1 MSNIILKRI
10 AKINPKFQKG
20 KLFHRDKCHYL
31 TFNSMDIAS
40 WLTTIAQND
49 GGLDPQTKN

>member
-20 KLFHRDKCHYL
+20 KLFHRDNRLGFSMILWLFHSSGL
-31 TFNSMDIAS
+31 TYTNFIVILA
-40 WLTTIAQND
+40 TR
-49 GGLDPQTKN
+49 P